1 MAGGLNKLTA
11 RGVVSHSA
19 KGRYADGGGL
29 YLQVDAN
36 GGKQWIFR
44 FQVKAD
50 ADAPLKRVEMGL
62 GGVKKVSLAVA
73 RDLAAQ
79 HRATVAAGLN
89 PLEMKRAAPA
99 RAQSDKLAKL
109 GRSFEAVASAMLA
122 TKDAGWRNDKH
133 RAQWR
138 STLATYAAP
147 LSAMDVG
154 DVKTE
159 HVLSC
164 LQPIWTTKPET
175 AARLRGRIEA
185 VLNAARARG
194 LTPEDRANPARW
206 RGHLDHLLPKRSKL
220 SRGHH
225 PALPWRDLPGFV
237 LRLRER
243 EAVAARALEFI
254 ILTAARSG
262 EVRGMTWDEV
272 DASQAV
278 WVVPAERMK
287 ATKEHRVPLSRSA
300 LAVLKMAGEPQP
312 GAFVFPNDKGRAM
325 SDMVFKALFDRM
337 SATGV
342 TAHGFRSSFRDWA
355 GDATNF
361 AREDIEAA
369 LAHTIGNKAEAA
381 YRRGDAIDKR
391 RRIMEAWADH
401 CEPAVQGRHADAT
414 VKT

>member
-11 RGVVSHSA
+11 RGVAGHTA

-44 FQVKAD
+44 FQAKAEPS
-50 ADAPLKRVEMGL
+50 APLKRVEMGL
-62 GGVKKVSLAVA
+62 GGIKKVSLVA
-73 RDLAAQ
+73 ARELAAR
-79 HRATVAAGLN
+79 HRAAVAAGLN
-89 PLEMKRAAPA
+89 PLEIKRAAPA
-99 RAQSDKLAKL
+99 LAQSEELAKL
-109 GRSFEAVASAMLA
+109 GRTFETVATAMLA

-138 STLATYAAP
+138 TTLATYAAS
-147 LSAMDVG
+147 LSAMDVA

-159 HVLSC
+159 HVLKC
-164 LQPIWTTKPET
+164 LQPIWATKPET
-175 AARLRGRIEA
+175 ASRVRGRIEA

-206 RGHLDHLLPKRSKL
+206 KGHLDHLLPKRSKL

-225 PALPWRDLPGFV
+225 PALPWRDLPGFM
-237 LRLRER
+237 LQLRER

-272 DASQAV
+272 DFAQSV

-300 LAVLKMAGEPQP
+300 LAVLSKMGGPQP
-312 GAFVFPNDKGRAM
+312 GGFVFPNDKGRAM
-325 SDMVFKALFDRM
+325 SDMVFKALFERM
-337 SATGV
+337 EAGHI

-355 GDATNF
+355 GDATAF

-369 LAHTIGNKAEAA
+369 LAHRIADKAEAA
-381 YRRGDAIDKR
+381 YRRGDALEKR
-391 RRIMEAWADH
+391 RKIMEAWANH
-401 CEPAVQGRHADAT
+401 CEPREGNVVALPRFR
-414 VKT
+414 

>member
-1 MAGGLNKLTA
+1 MAGGLHKLTA
-11 RGVVSHSA
+11 RGVVSLTS

-29 YLQVDAN
+29 YLQVDGN

-44 FQVKAD
+44 FQVKTEAGVR
-50 ADAPLKRVEMGL
+50 LRRVEMGL
-62 GGVKKVSLAVA
+62 GSIKKVSLTSA

-79 HRATVAAGLN
+79 HRATVGAGLD
-89 PLEMKRAAPA
+89 PLKIKRAAPA
-99 RAQSDKLAKL
+99 LAQSEELAKL
-109 GRSFEAVASAMLA
+109 SRTFEAVALAMLA

-138 STLATYAAP
+138 TTLATYAAS
-147 LSAMDVG
+147 LSMMDVA

-159 HVLSC
+159 HVLKC
-164 LQPIWTTKPET
+164 LQPIWSTKPET
-175 AARLRGRIEA
+175 ASRVRGRIEA

-206 RGHLDHLLPKRSKL
+206 KGHLDHLLPKRSKL

-225 PALPWRDLPGFV
+225 PALAWRDLPGFV
-237 LRLRER
+237 LQLRKR

-272 DASQAV
+272 DFAQAV

-287 ATKEHRVPLSRSA
+287 ATKAHRVPLSHSA
-300 LAVLKMAGEPQP
+300 LAVLANMGAVKP
-312 GAFVFPNDKGRAM
+312 GGFVFPNDKGRAM
-325 SDMVFKALFDRM
+325 SDMVFKALFERM
-337 SATGV
+337 QAGHI

-355 GDATNF
+355 GDATTF

-369 LAHTIGNKAEAA
+369 LAHRIADKAEAA
-381 YRRGDAIDKR
+381 YRRGDALEKR
-391 RRIMEAWADH
+391 RKIMEAWANH
-401 CEPAVQGRHADAT
+401 CEPHKGNVVALPRIG
-414 VKT
+414 